1 MCVTTLE
8 TAEFIRN
15 TNRSESQ
22 SATTMM
28 STTASEFPATSQ
40 TSSTTAISVMHPRPN
55 SVLSQTDGNACDET
69 VRSEHN
75 RLFGY
80 RLPAPVRGRMPRGS
94 SRGAPYTNSRSA
106 HSARG
111 RANNTWTRSF
121 ICLAVAGQQTPPSTA
136 ERIDLSLNDLGEKK
150 LTLTKDGNVAEVHET
165 ILSAFSA
172 LGEGY
177 EILRAMEGQSKEIL
191 LIPMPPNGFSVNYL
205 QSVLGQAKGYLRP
218 LQQDI
223 METSQGV
230 NASPEKV

>member
-1 MCVTTLE
+1 MD
-8 TAEFIRN
+8 
-15 TNRSESQ
+15 Q
-22 SATTMM
+22 
-28 STTASEFPATSQ
+28 
-40 TSSTTAISVMHPRPN
+40 
-55 SVLSQTDGNACDET
+55 
-69 VRSEHN
+69 
-75 RLFGY
+75 
-80 RLPAPVRGRMPRGS
+80 GS

-150 LTLTKDGNVAEVHET
+150 LTFPKDGNVAEVHET

-205 QSVLGQAKGYLRP
+205 QSILGQAKGYLRP